1 MFGGTGLLSG
11 NKSHRTVPTVLCRS
25 RGSVP
30 SQNRACCFYKSGFPL
45 SAVTQPSRCC
55 GLPCRAGRVQR
66 CPRLCPG
73 LREHSWALSQ
83 ELPGEGSSASSG
95 RTAPGTARLPG
106 SAPVSLG
113 AEHVWGS
120 VCPLPHLQHSKEHSS
135 GLVLGSWAMAS
146 AQRITVVFIPSF
158 WILGYF

>member
-30 SQNRACCFYKSGFPL
+30 SQNRASCFCKSGFPL
-45 SAVTQPSRCC
+45 SAITQPSLCR

-66 CPRLCPG
+66 CPWLCPG
-73 LREHSWALSQ
+73 HREHSWALSQ
-83 ELPGEGSSASSG
+83 ELPGEGSSSSSG

-113 AEHVWGS
+113 AERVWGS
-120 VCPLPHLQHSKEHSS
+120 VCPLPHLQHSS

-146 AQRITVVFIPSF
+146 AQRITVVFVGVVMLF